1 MGISFARVKM
11 YFCGSFITEALFY
24 NMTNECAEKRF
35 REIFPSASADDVH
48 LEIEQRT
55 IDTESDYFKACLRC
69 GAVY

>member
-1 MGISFARVKM
+1 MAISFARVKM

-35 REIFPSASADDVH
+35 LEIFPSASADGVQ
-48 LEIEQRT
+48 LEITQRK
-55 IDTESDYFKACLRC
+55 IDTDSEYFKACMRC